1 MQVPALTQVTVKV
14 VGHTVLPTV
23 HTLLAG
29 LTVHTAVLVLRVK
42 VTPPVLAALR
52 LTAMALLTWLAYRL
66 LGNEPMVK
74 VAAKGKHRHSRTSR
88 ENQQTTDTDTQRQ
101 SHQ

>member
-1 MQVPALTQVTVKV
+1 MQVPALTPVTLKL
-14 VGHTVLPTV
+14 VGQAVEPAV

-52 LTAMALLTWLAYRL
+52 LTAIAVLPWLAYRL
-66 LGNEPMVK
+66 LGRPPMVK
-74 VAAKGKHRHSRTSR
+74 VAG
-88 ENQQTTDTDTQRQ
+88 NDNTDTVQPAEQ
-101 SHQ
+101 SSEGKDW